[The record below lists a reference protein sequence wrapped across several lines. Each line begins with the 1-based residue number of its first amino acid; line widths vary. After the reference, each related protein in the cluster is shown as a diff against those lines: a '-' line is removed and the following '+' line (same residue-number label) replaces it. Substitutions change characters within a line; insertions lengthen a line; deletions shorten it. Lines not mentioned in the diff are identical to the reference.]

1 MVEDKDLKRA
11 VDYSEGQKMAAYRVL
26 GEIVNLL
33 NEFQDNV
40 ELLEAGCR
48 HCYIQIVAI

>member
-26 GEIVNLL
+26 GEIVNFAVLAMSMDL
-33 NEFQDNV
+33 
-40 ELLEAGCR
+40 
-48 HCYIQIVAI
+48 